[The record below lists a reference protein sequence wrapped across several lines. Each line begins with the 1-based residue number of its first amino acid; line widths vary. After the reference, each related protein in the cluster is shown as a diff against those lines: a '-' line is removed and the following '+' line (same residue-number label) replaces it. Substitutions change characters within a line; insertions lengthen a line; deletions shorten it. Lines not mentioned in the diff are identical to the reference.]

1 MSKKTNTLLFMLGA
15 TVFNVLITIITFVVL
30 LVVYGRFVV
39 PLIPSPDPENPNPI
53 IGWGLPVIFVGAIAL
68 SFVLYRFI
76 LKKVIKRID
85 MDKYFD
91 PLVNRR
97 RPQRKN

>member
-15 TVFNVLITIITFVVL
+15 TVFNIITTIASFILLL
-30 LVVYGRFVV
+30 LVYVKFIM
-39 PLIPSPDPENPNPI
+39 PKLPNHEASAS
-53 IGWGLPVIFVGAIAL
+53 WGLPVVFILAIAA

-76 LKKVIKRID
+76 LNRVIKRID

-91 PLVNRR
+91 PLFS
-97 RPQRKN
+97 RKQHKH

>member
-15 TVFNVLITIITFVVL
+15 TVFNILITIVSFIIL
-30 LVVYGRFVV
+30 LLAYVKFIM
-39 PLIPSPDPENPNPI
+39 PKLPNAETAA
-53 IGWGLPVIFVGAIAL
+53 GWGLPIIFLLAIAA

-76 LKKVIKRID
+76 LNRVIKRID

-91 PLVNRR
+91 PLFSRR
-97 RPQRKN
+97 HHKHQS